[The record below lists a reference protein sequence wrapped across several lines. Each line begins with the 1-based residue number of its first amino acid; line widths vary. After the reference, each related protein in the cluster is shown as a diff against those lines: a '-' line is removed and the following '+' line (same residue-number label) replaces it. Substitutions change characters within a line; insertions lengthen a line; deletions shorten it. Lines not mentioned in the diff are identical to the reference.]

1 MASYNKADWSNLSP
15 HRLSSSRK
23 NEEGYYCGSPQL
35 MRTYFS
41 RQRSNLLNKDL
52 PVDKGPMG
60 RGMYTPAGI
69 FFFTIKLTVPLA
81 YLYIATFVIRDI
93 AYKTNT
99 FDTISS
105 VPILRRFLLNIEHL
119 PLVVHAWAIIEAIFY
134 VCLRLHIRWL
144 QFQCPLEACLASSP
158 IAELH
163 ERKEL
168 VERILD
174 AVSHDPVS
182 FITGWFFDVPIE
194 SISRYDM
201 LDFLSWCLFEGR
213 SQEHLTESEV
223 WQVYSFLAEIE
234 YAISVH
240 LFGLMESSSSC
251 INLDFECDNVTKIS
265 KAHCIAN
272 TDCDNTLDT
281 ELSDSSLHI
290 GEDFPQTSKALHL
303 ITGDGNRP
311 QPRKGNEK
319 LFKSCASSMLISF
332 ELKIYIYIY
341 FLHLFS
347 FCFSSIRIS
356 FSYG

>member
-1 MASYNKADWSNLSP
+1 MRNHSAERTNLSP
-15 HRLSSSRK
+15 HRTNVGRENGEVQYNQHL
-23 NEEGYYCGSPQL
+23 GSPQL

-41 RQRSNLLNKDL
+41 RQRSNLVNKDL
-52 PVDKGPMG
+52 PMDKGPEG

-81 YLYIATFVIRDI
+81 YVYIATFVVRDV

-99 FDTISS
+99 FDTISNI
-105 VPILRRFLLNIEHL
+105 PILRRFLLNIEHL
-119 PLVVHAWAIIEAIFY
+119 PMLVHIWAIIEALFY
-134 VCLRLHIRWL
+134 VCLRLHIRYL
-144 QFQCPLEACLASSP
+144 QFKCPLEACLASAP

-174 AVSHDPVS
+174 AVKHDPVS

-213 SQEHLTESEV
+213 SQEHLTEAEV

-240 LFGLMESSSSC
+240 LYGLLEPSLSNPRV
-251 INLDFECDNVTKIS
+251 NLDFECS
-265 KAHCIAN
+265 KVAD
-272 TDCDNTLDT
+272 DCRTEGITTIECDDTLDT
-281 ELSDSSLHI
+281 SLSDSSLNHI
-290 GEDFPQTSKALHL
+290 GEDFPFDSKALHI

-311 QPRKGNEK
+311 QPRKGNE
-319 LFKSCASSMLISF
+319 APIRLIF
-332 ELKIYIYIY
+332 
-341 FLHLFS
+341 H
-347 FCFSSIRIS
+347 
-356 FSYG
+356 